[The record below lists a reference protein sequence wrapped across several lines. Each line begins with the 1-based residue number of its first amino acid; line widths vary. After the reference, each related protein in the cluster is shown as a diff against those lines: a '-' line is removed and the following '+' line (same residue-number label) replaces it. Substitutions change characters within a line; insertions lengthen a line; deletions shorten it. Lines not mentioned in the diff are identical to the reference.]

1 MKINSLKYIMLL
13 MAAFIMG
20 CDAFLD
26 VDIPKDQLNTQK
38 VFTDDRTATSALT
51 NVYSNMRKA
60 GFLSGSANGAG
71 YLLGCYA
78 DETEAMDAESSDFKS
93 FYDGSVTG
101 NNAAVAGLWTSTYKQ
116 IYIVNNVIEGLQT
129 SEGVS
134 ENIKNRLY
142 GEALSVR
149 GLLHFYLAQTFGDI
163 PYVNTTDYEV
173 NRRIHKTGVAEAVK
187 LAIADLV
194 KAETLVDENYP
205 SSEKVRINKAVVR
218 ALLARMYLYT
228 ENWFLARQ
236 YAEMVMDEPSYD
248 LESLENVFLKQS
260 RSAIWQL
267 KPELDGRN
275 TAEAESYIFEALPPK
290 YIRASL
296 FLTGSF
302 ESGDLR
308 KDMWLHFVG
317 GTENAHA
324 YKYKVKGNSTP
335 SKEYSVIIRLEEIY
349 LIAAEASG
357 ELGDME
363 KCTAL
368 LNSLRNRAGLASI
381 SVTNNTDAVN
391 AVLKERKAELF
402 CEFGHRFYDLKR
414 RNRLDDLLSSK
425 PFWKEHFKRLPL
437 PENELSLNRN
447 LLPQNPGY

>member
-1 MKINSLKYIMLL
+1 MKRNSLKYIVMLTVVL
-13 MAAFIMG
+13 IIG
-20 CDAFLD
+20 CDGFLD

-60 GFLSGSANGAG
+60 GFLSGSANGVG
-71 YLLGCYA
+71 YLLGSYT
-78 DETEAMDAESSDFKS
+78 DETEAMAAESNDFKS
-93 FYDGSVTG
+93 FYDGTVTG

-116 IYIVNNVIEGLQT
+116 IYIVNNVMEGLEASQ
-129 SEGVS
+129 GVS
-134 ENIKNRLY
+134 ENVKNRLY
-142 GEALSVR
+142 GEALAVR

-163 PYVNTTDYEV
+163 PYVKTTDYEV
-173 NRRIHKTGVAEAVK
+173 NRKIYKTSVEEAVK
-187 LAIADLV
+187 LAIADLTE
-194 KAETLVDENYP
+194 AETLVDENYP

-228 ENWFLARQ
+228 ENWLLARQ
-236 YAEMVMDEPSYD
+236 YAEMVMGEPLYD
-248 LESLENVFLKQS
+248 MEPLEQVFLKNS
-260 RSAIWQL
+260 KSAIWQF

-275 TAEAESYIFEALPPK
+275 TAEAESYIFETLPPK
-290 YIRASL
+290 YVRASL

-308 KDMWLHFVG
+308 KDMWLHFVEG
-317 GTENAHA
+317 SENAHA
-324 YKYKVKGNSTP
+324 YKYRIKGNSTP
-335 SKEYSVIIRLEEIY
+335 SKEYSVIIRLEEMY
-349 LIAAEASG
+349 LIAAEAAG

-363 KCTAL
+363 TCTSL

-381 SVTNNTDAVN
+381 VVTDKTSAVN
-391 AVLKERKAELF
+391 AVFKERKAELF

-414 RNRLDDLLSSK
+414 RNKLGDLLSSK
-425 PFWKEHFKRLPL
+425 PFWREHLKRLPL

-447 LLPQNPGY
+447 LLPQNQGY